1 MKKENSLKKM
11 ILFIVVLVGFSVS
24 AQNNYK
30 AEDLS
35 IDFLK
40 QTYESALMNITKVE
54 DNYIVVKDVFDI
66 YVEIDANKRYVALSA
81 AYTLREDATDAEI
94 L

>member
-54 DNYIVVKDVFDI
+54 DNYIVVKDVLIFMS
-66 YVEIDANKRYVALSA
+66 R
-81 AYTLREDATDAEI
+81 
-94 L
+94 